1 MRERIKYGKRMRTLF
16 EENGRT
22 VWHLIVVT
30 RHIIICK
37 EMNDFFTYSYM
48 INKTR
53 RRNML
58 APAFRKKATKYN
70 REERIIT
77 CTLSLSLFFFF
88 LTEEEEEEEEE
99 QTRWSRRGEDRPGE
113 EGRRR
118 RCRARR
124 RYRSP

>member
-1 MRERIKYGKRMRTLF
+1 MTFL
-16 EENGRT
+16 
-22 VWHLIVVT
+22 LIL
-30 RHIIICK
+30 
-37 EMNDFFTYSYM
+37 M

-58 APAFRKKATKYN
+58 APAVRKKATKYN

-77 CTLSLSLFFFF
+77 RTHSLSLFFFF